1 MQNKKHILIFFTF
14 LWNVEGQ
21 SSQANGAILSCFR
34 IWVIKFELWLKDFPH
49 TRHWWGFSPE
59 KMIKTGSQLL
69 LLVYSGVDTWIPIPW
84 DSSSKFV
91 FGIVV
96 KNIYKFFIRIF
107 LGFRSNF
114 EIGIGI
120 EFEIF
125 WDWDPFFLNLGLG
138 LLSRPLSKLM
148 KSEDRTSGP
157 SEEHGT
163 KS

>member
-1 MQNKKHILIFFTF
+1 M
-14 LWNVEGQ
+14 
-21 SSQANGAILSCFR
+21 
-34 IWVIKFELWLKDFPH
+34 
-49 TRHWWGFSPE
+49 
-59 KMIKTGSQLL
+59 
-69 LLVYSGVDTWIPIPW
+69 
-84 DSSSKFV
+84 
-91 FGIVV
+91 
-96 KNIYKFFIRIF
+96 
-107 LGFRSNF
+107 GFRSNF

-125 WDWDPFFLNLGLG
+125 WDWDWDPFFLNLGLG